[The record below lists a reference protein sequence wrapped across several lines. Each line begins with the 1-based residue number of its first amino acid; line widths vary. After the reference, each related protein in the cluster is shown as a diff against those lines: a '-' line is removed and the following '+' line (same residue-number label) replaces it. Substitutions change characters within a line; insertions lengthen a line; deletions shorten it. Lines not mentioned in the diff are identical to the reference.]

1 MNEDLN
7 CNKRLYVRYSGG
19 ISRNSFNALIQQLQ
33 PRINTNRF
41 HEIYLCLSSCGGDVG
56 CGIEIYNY
64 FKSLSQIKII
74 THNFGV
80 IDSIANV
87 IFLAGEERYAST
99 GTSFLIHG
107 VSFHINGQFEANYST
122 LNEFL
127 SKIKQDENRIIDI
140 FVKETEL
147 QKEDIQKLFREG
159 ESKDC
164 EYAKR
169 TKIINDIKNADIT
182 TQNPIIN
189 IIADN
194 MGNILSC
201 YSYNC

>member
-1 MNEDLN
+1 MQIIMVLLQIKVILCQLKNIEFAL
-7 CNKRLYVRYSGG
+7 RTF
-19 ISRNSFNALIQQLQ
+19 SFN
-33 PRINTNRF
+33 
-41 HEIYLCLSSCGGDVG
+41 EIYFCLSSGGGNVNAG
-56 CGIEIYNY
+56 LEIYSY

-140 FVKETEL
+140 FIKETEL
-147 QKEDIQKLFREG
+147 QKEDIQKLFREC

-164 EYAKR
+164 EYAKK

>member
-1 MNEDLN
+1 M
-7 CNKRLYVRYSGG
+7 YVDYNGIITDKSYSVLVKN
-19 ISRNSFNALIQQLQ
+19 IEFALRTFSFN
-33 PRINTNRF
+33 
-41 HEIYLCLSSCGGDVG
+41 EIYFCLSSGGGLVDS
-56 CGIEIYNY
+56 GIEIYN
-64 FKSLSQIKII
+64 FLKSLKDIKVI
-74 THNFGV
+74 THNVGMV
-80 IDSIANV
+80 ASIANIV
-87 IFLAGEERYAST
+87 FIAGTERYASL
-99 GTSFLIHG
+99 GGSFLIHG

-140 FVKETEL
+140 FIKETEL
-147 QKEDIQKLFREG
+147 QKEDIQKLFREC

-164 EYAKR
+164 EYAKK